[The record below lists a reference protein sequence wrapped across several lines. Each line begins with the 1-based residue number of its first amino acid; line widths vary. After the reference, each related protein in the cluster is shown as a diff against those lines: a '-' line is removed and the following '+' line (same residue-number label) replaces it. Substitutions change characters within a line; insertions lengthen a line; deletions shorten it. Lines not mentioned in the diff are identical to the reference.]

1 MFYCVAH
8 KRAGSP
14 AQPGHGHRRSRP
26 SARVAAEAVQLE
38 RVPHAARGAVRPAKD
53 WWPPTGHQPRPAS
66 TGDRRMQRIA
76 RVRSCT
82 RAGTTLRKKLHG
94 RSPLTVKPPPS
105 CGAAATGSS
114 AILDC
119 GETQRQ
125 GRRRSN
131 NNNLLLGRHSRQC
144 QVAQAVAT
152 SNDAQRRACYIFQ
165 LLVCVRRDSVDGRG
179 LPFLADYRFFS
190 SAADSWSD
198 RNPTATPN

>member
-1 MFYCVAH
+1 MFWRLRGQSGCPAARACHVLLRGSQE
-8 KRAGSP
+8 RAGSP

-66 TGDRRMQRIA
+66 TGDRRMQRMA

-119 GETQRQ
+119 GKTQRQ

-131 NNNLLLGRHSRQC
+131 DNNLLKGRHSRQC

-152 SNDAQRRACYIFQ
+152 SYNAQMAGSLCFSQ
-165 LLVCVRRDSVDGRG
+165 
-179 LPFLADYRFFS
+179 PLAS
-190 SAADSWSD
+190 
-198 RNPTATPN
+198 